1 MLMVID
7 LELKQKFLVYFVC
20 NQLVFVYKCTK
31 PKHFILSNRVP
42 RQGSNREHVGITKW
56 LISFKVKKFEIS
68 GKPN

>member
-31 PKHFILSNRVP
+31 PKYFILSNRVP
-42 RQGSNREHVGITKW
+42 QQGSNREHVGITKW
-56 LISFKVKKFEIS
+56 LISFKVTKFEIS